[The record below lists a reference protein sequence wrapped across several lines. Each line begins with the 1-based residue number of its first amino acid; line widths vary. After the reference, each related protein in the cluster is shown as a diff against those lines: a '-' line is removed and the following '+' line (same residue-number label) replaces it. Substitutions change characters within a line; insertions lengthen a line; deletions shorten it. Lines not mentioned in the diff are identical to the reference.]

1 MSSTAAHVD
10 PRGSSAARAS
20 EPVPAQA
27 LSWWFDRRALPLAVG
42 GLLLLASG
50 LAHGGVWAVLGGPW
64 EGPVTWRKPILFG
77 ISGGLTALSMGWVW
91 SKLPYR
97 RWDVPLAWSA
107 SLALVVEVGLIDM
120 QRWRGVA
127 SHFNRTTLLDSVLY
141 DIMGVLIL
149 WVTLI
154 AADLLLRSFRQRVAV
169 PRPMLLAMRAG
180 LVFLVVSCLLG
191 IWVTV
196 NGELRLGQGLEP
208 ERFGAAGVPKF
219 PHGAVIHAI
228 QWLPLLAWA
237 ARRAGIAEKLQER
250 LVMSATAGTGL
261 LLLYALVQTLAG
273 RSRVDATPA
282 VAAIGVVGA
291 ACLVVPAVVTFMAGW
306 CRRHSPT

>member
-10 PRGSSAARAS
+10 PGRDATPPVAEAVSARAK
-20 EPVPAQA
+20 P
-27 LSWWFDRRALPLAVG
+27 WWLERRAVPLAAG

-50 LAHGGVWAVLGGPW
+50 LAHAGVWVVLGGPW

-77 ISGGLTALSMGWVW
+77 VSGGLTALSMGWVW
-91 SKLPYR
+91 SKLPAR
-97 RWDVPLAWSA
+97 RGDVPLAWSA
-107 SLALVVEVGLIDM
+107 SIALVVEVGLIDM

-127 SHFNRTTLLDSVLY
+127 SHFNRATRLDSVLY

-149 WVTLI
+149 WVTLV

-169 PRPMLLAMRAG
+169 ARPMLLAMRAG
-180 LVFLVVSCLLG
+180 LVFFVVSCLLG

-208 ERFGAAGVPKF
+208 DAFGVAGVPKF

-237 ARRAGIAEKLQER
+237 ARRAGIGRRLQER
-250 LVMSATAGTGL
+250 LVVSATLGTGL
-261 LLLYALVQTLAG
+261 VLLYALVQTLAG
-273 RSRVDATPA
+273 RGRFDAPPA
-282 VAAIGVVGA
+282 VAVIGVVGV